1 MKKIIFLTLMFLLI
15 PYIISNVFEREKEYY
30 FDFMENTFVRVKRDK
45 YNRIDI
51 VPLEEYVVGVVAG
64 EMPVSFDI
72 EALKA
77 QALAARTYVL
87 KKMEQNIDND
97 YDVIDT
103 IANQV
108 YLDNEMLKNSWKDN
122 YIENINKIRKAV
134 SSTRGEYITYNGEV
148 ITAFFF
154 STSVGKTENSED
166 VFISALPYLRSVDSS
181 WEEGVSPV
189 FKEENRFTKTDFC
202 ERLSITCE
210 GKINY
215 DILKTT
221 STGRIKEIKINNKT
235 FTGSQVVNYLDIRSS
250 YFSIEEVNDTIY
262 VTTKGYGHGV
272 GMSQYGALA
281 MAKKGYTYDEII
293 KYYYQGVEILKK

>member
-1 MKKIIFLTLMFLLI
+1 MKKLLFFTLIILFI
-15 PYIISNVFEREKEYY
+15 PFIITNILEYEKEYK
-30 FDFMENTFVRVKRDK
+30 FDFIENSFVRVKRDK

-77 QALAARTYVL
+77 QSIASRTYVL
-87 KKMEQNIDND
+87 KKMEQNKDND
-97 YDVIDT
+97 YDIADT

-108 YLDNEMLKNSWKDN
+108 YLDNEILKNSWKDK
-122 YIENINKIRKAV
+122 YITNINKIRKAV
-134 SSTRGEYITYNGEV
+134 SSTRGEYIAYDGQV

-166 VFISALPYLRSVDSS
+166 VFVSALPYLRSVDSS
-181 WEEGVSPV
+181 FEEGVSPV
-189 FKEENRFTKTDFC
+189 FKESNQFNKDEFC
-202 ERLSITCE
+202 KKLNITCNTISYE
-210 GKINY
+210 V
-215 DILKTT
+215 LKTT
-221 STGRIKEIKINNKT
+221 STGRIKEIKINDKL
-235 FTGSQVVNYLDIRSS
+235 FTGNQIINLLGIRSS
-250 YFSIEEVNDTIY
+250 FFTIQELNNNII

-281 MAKKGYTYDEII
+281 LAKKGYKYDEIV